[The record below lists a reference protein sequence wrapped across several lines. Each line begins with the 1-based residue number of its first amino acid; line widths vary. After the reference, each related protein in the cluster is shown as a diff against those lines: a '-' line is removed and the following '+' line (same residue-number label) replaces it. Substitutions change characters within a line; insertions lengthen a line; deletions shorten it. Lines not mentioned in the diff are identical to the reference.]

1 MTGGGHGSRD
11 ARSPTLRLGAGSAWW
26 GDRVDPA
33 GDLARDGA
41 LDYLCF
47 ETMAEAT
54 MSAARV
60 RMRADPRYPGYDTY
74 LDERM
79 YAVLA
84 ACRRNGTRIISNQ
97 GWANPAAAGARIAAI
112 ARELGIP
119 DLRIATVQGVVPD
132 AVIDAFD
139 GVVVESGARFRDLP
153 FDRVS
158 ADAYLGASAIVEA
171 LRRGADVV
179 VTSRVADPSLYV
191 APIAFEF
198 GWSLDDWDRLGKAT
212 VVGHLMECA
221 AQCTGGYFAD
231 PGYKSVPD
239 LARVGFPIAIVEG
252 TGDARITKL
261 PAAGGLVTARTC
273 KEQLLYEIHDPSA
286 YVTPDVVADFSHV
299 RFEEVDR
306 DVVRV
311 TGGTGHPRTPTLKIC
326 VGCHEGYIAEDW
338 FFFAGPGAL
347 EKAKLAREV
356 LEERFR
362 IVGLR
367 ADEVRIDFLGVNAVH
382 GGLSPAPTSP
392 PYEVGVRVAAR
403 ARDLREANKVVREVD
418 AMAVCGV
425 AGTGKRV
432 PPRERS
438 REVIGLHS
446 ILLPRDAVRVEVAFV
461 EA

>member
-1 MTGGGHGSRD
+1 MTMAGK
-11 ARSPTLRLGAGSAWW
+11 TLRLGAGAAWW

-33 GDLARDGA
+33 AQLARDGA

-54 MSAARV
+54 MSSARV
-60 RMRADPRYPGYDTY
+60 RMRADRAYPGYDTY

-84 ACRRNGTRIISNQ
+84 SCRRNGTRIISNQ
-97 GWANPAAAGARIAAI
+97 GWANPLAAGARIAAL
-112 ARELGIP
+112 ARELGIQG
-119 DLRIATVQGVVPD
+119 LRIATVTGVVPD
-132 AVIDAFD
+132 ESVKHFD
-139 GVVVESGARFRDLP
+139 GRVLETGVRFQDLP
-153 FDRVS
+153 FEIVS
-158 ADAYLGASAIVEA
+158 VDAYLGAAPIIEA
-171 LRRGADVV
+171 LKQGADVV

-191 APIAFEF
+191 APIAYEF

-231 PGYKSVPD
+231 PGYKEVPG
-239 LARVGFPIAIVEG
+239 LARLGFPIAIVDG
-252 TGDARITKL
+252 GGDAVVTKL
-261 PAAGGLVTARTC
+261 PTAGGLVTTRTL

-286 YVTPDVVADFSHV
+286 YVTPDVVADFTHV
-299 RFEEVDR
+299 RFEEIGKDR
-306 DVVRV
+306 VAVRGGAGSAR
-311 TGGTGHPRTPTLKIC
+311 TGTLKAC
-326 VGCHEGYIAEDW
+326 VGCHEGYVAEDW

-362 IVGLR
+362 IVDLR
-367 ADEVRIDFLGVNAVH
+367 AEDVRIDFLGVNAVH
-382 GGLSPAPTSP
+382 GELSPAPVAP
-392 PYEVGVRVAAR
+392 PYEIGVRVAAR
-403 ARDLREANKVVREVD
+403 ARDLREVTKVVREVD
-418 AMAVCGV
+418 GMAVCGL

-432 PPRERS
+432 PPRERT

-446 ILLPRDAVRVEVAFV
+446 ILLPRDEVGVEVRFV
-461 EA
+461 EV